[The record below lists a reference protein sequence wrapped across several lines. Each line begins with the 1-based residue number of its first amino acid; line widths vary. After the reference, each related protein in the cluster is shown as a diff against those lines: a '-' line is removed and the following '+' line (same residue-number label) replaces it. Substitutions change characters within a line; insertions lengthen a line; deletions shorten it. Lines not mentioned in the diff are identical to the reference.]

1 MIRSVLPVVSI
12 LWKGSHMYLL
22 NENNLDYIP
31 LITGL
36 PSSGTL
42 GDKILV
48 SKQNVAPRAS
58 LSDLNT
64 PTIQELG
71 YPINWS
77 TLTSRTKKFLFGSK
91 GCPTRL
97 ASRKSTLFVGGNES
111 GLEEIAIGMWSTRL
125 LSDPSA
131 IDIVI
136 NLANDPFAYSVISS
150 IKDELGLGE
159 HISYLHINEEKNQYN
174 PFGQLISPDPETV
187 DIIFKSI
194 FGDESQVAISFFYNK
209 DAECPEHIKEKISR
223 SKTSGL
229 LQFLD
234 KQGCLGLHLSRF
246 FNPGS
251 TLFCQLARTQ
261 DENKEALNDFLS
273 FVKLLSEFPMFKK
286 GNNINVTILGATGN
300 EVLSTSN
307 LSWLLDETFSLL
319 YCDYP
324 EEHKE
329 SHPHWLDF
337 AMNHI
342 DQTFLSQVNRKQL
355 PCNFHFVSD
364 MLAELKTNSGMGTP
378 VLAFER
384 NNLLNIPL
392 KLIPPTLPS
401 GNFFKSLRHANGEEV
416 HI

>member
-1 MIRSVLPVVSI
+1 
-12 LWKGSHMYLL
+12 
-22 NENNLDYIP
+22 
-31 LITGL
+31 
-36 PSSGTL
+36 
-42 GDKILV
+42 
-48 SKQNVAPRAS
+48 
-58 LSDLNT
+58 
-64 PTIQELG
+64 
-71 YPINWS
+71 
-77 TLTSRTKKFLFGSK
+77 
-91 GCPTRL
+91 
-97 ASRKSTLFVGGNES
+97 TLFVGGNES

-159 HISYLHINEEKNQYN
+159 HISYLHITEGKNQDN
-174 PFGQLISPDPETV
+174 PLGQLISPDPETV

-209 DAECPEHIKEKISR
+209 DAECPEYIKEKISR
-223 SKTSGL
+223 SRTSGL

-251 TLFCQLARTQ
+251 TLFCQLDRTQ

-364 MLAELKTNSGMGTP
+364 
-378 VLAFER
+378 
-384 NNLLNIPL
+384 
-392 KLIPPTLPS
+392 
-401 GNFFKSLRHANGEEV
+401 
-416 HI
+416 